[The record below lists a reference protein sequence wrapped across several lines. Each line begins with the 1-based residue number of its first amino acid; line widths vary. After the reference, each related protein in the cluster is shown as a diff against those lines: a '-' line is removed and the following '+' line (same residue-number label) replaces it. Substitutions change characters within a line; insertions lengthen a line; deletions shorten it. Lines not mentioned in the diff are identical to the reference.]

1 MEAANA
7 VFSDDFATLY
17 RGSLIPLH
25 GVRKWSLLSDLLREI
40 DICILLD

>member
-7 VFSDDFATLY
+7 VPSDDFATLY

-25 GVRKWSLLSDLLREI
+25 GVREWPLLSDLLREI
-40 DICILLD
+40 DIYVLLD